1 MKIYPTTQAVRKIPD
16 SASAFSRATVP
27 AMNRLLVIAC
37 VLFAC
42 AVHAA
47 QQNILLIIADDYGA
61 DSSSLYNSTGAGAS
75 LPPTPNITALATNGV
90 VFRNAYANPVCSPTR
105 ACLIT
110 GRHGFRTGIGDV
122 IVGPTSPMLTA
133 AEFTLP
139 EAFAA
144 NPSLNYQ
151 LAHFGKWHLNNSAT
165 SPNTIGGWP
174 TFAGSLPGA
183 VVSYTNWT
191 KTTNGTSF
199 TTTNYAT
206 TDVVND
212 AVAWIQTQTNQPW
225 FAWVAFNAP
234 HTPLHK
240 PPNALSP
247 HYAGLSGTQI
257 NINNNPR
264 PYYEAMVEAMDTE
277 IGRLLAAV
285 NRTNTHII
293 FLGDNGTPGQVI
305 QPPYGS
311 GKAKDTIYEG
321 GVKVPMIAAGPAV
334 VQPGRTND
342 TLVHAV
348 DVFATILAM
357 AGISNLTTLTTN
369 AIDSQSFL
377 PALTSTATLT
387 RHAFVEKFGTN
398 SPSDDGRALRNAQ
411 FKLLSFDAGGEEF
424 YDLLAD
430 PAEKTNLLS
439 GTLTA
444 TQQAN
449 YYSLTMRLGSYQNTV
464 AAPVITGFNRNG
476 AQFNLTVQRATNL
489 TYGLWRADS
498 LADLAWAPLTNAVI
512 ATNGASSVSLAD
524 TNAISSPHFYRVR
537 ATLP

>member
-1 MKIYPTTQAVRKIPD
+1 MPTTSPVRR
-16 SASAFSRATVP
+16 SVAGRARTLI
-27 AMNRLLVIAC
+27 RLGGILTGC
-37 VLFAC
+37 VWFAC
-42 AVHAA
+42 AAHAA
-47 QQNILLIIADDYGA
+47 PQNILLIIADDYGA
-61 DSSSLYNSTGAGAS
+61 DSSSLYNSTNSGAS
-75 LPPTPNITALATNGV
+75 LPPTPNLTALATNGV

-122 IVGPTSPMLTA
+122 ILGPASPMLTT

-139 EAFAA
+139 EVFAA
-144 NPSLNYQ
+144 NPALNYQ
-151 LAHFGKWHLNNSAT
+151 LAHFGKWHLNNQAT

-174 TFAGSLPGA
+174 TYAGSLVGA
-183 VVSYTNWT
+183 VANYTNWT

-199 TTTNYAT
+199 ATTNYAT

-212 AVAWIQTQTNQPW
+212 AVAWIQAQTNKPW

-247 HYAGLSGTQI
+247 HYTGLSGAQI

-277 IGRLLAAV
+277 IGRLLTAV

-305 QPPYGS
+305 QPPNIQ

-348 DVFATILAM
+348 DVFATILEM
-357 AGISNLTTLTTN
+357 AGISNVATLTTN
-369 AIDSQSFL
+369 TIDSQSFL
-377 PALTSTATLT
+377 PALTGTANLT
-387 RHAFVEKFGTN
+387 RHLFVEKFGTN
-398 SPSDDGRALRNAQ
+398 SISADGRALRNGQ

-430 PAEKTNLLS
+430 PTEKTNLLT
-439 GTLTA
+439 GTLTT

-464 AAPVITGFNRNG
+464 AAPVITGFNRIG
-476 AQFNLTVQRATNL
+476 SQFNLTVQRTTNL
-489 TYGLWRADS
+489 TYGLWRADT

-512 ATNGASSVSLAD
+512 VTNGASSVTFTD
-524 TNAISSPHFYRVR
+524 TNTAGAPRFYRVR
-537 ATLP
+537 ATTP